1 MSSFWK
7 DRRAFVTG
15 ATGFV
20 GANMVKALTARG
32 AKVFCLERDAAQPNS
47 LDILNLR
54 GDVTVIQGDIAHV
67 KVRYVGHRVSPCSR
81 HKPFAQFP
89 VNVEG
94 MSMRGARLLVDCR
107 PAPESGE
114 VHHSLVALNS
124 HNLGKPPA
132 LKIHKWPNQSAGRD
146 GFQFARVANIFAAPL
161 KFRKLKVNEP
171 ER

>member
-54 GDVTVIQGDIAHV
+54 GDVTVIQGDIADLALIERVLNEYEIDAVFHLAAQAI
-67 KVRYVGHRVSPCSR
+67 VGAANRSPLST
-81 HKPFAQFP
+81 FET
-89 VNVEG
+89 NI
-94 MSMRGARLLVDCR
+94 RGTYIILEACR
-107 PAPESGE
+107 
-114 VHHSLVALNS
+114 
-124 HNLGKPPA
+124 
-132 LKIHKWPNQSAGRD
+132 
-146 GFQFARVANIFAAPL
+146 
-161 KFRKLKVNEP
+161 
-171 ER
+171 